1 MTVLVFSGLSI
12 LILLGAVLS
21 YIAAKRGLVKN
32 KKVLENVFLATCFIS
47 VFGLI
52 NALLWFKYAGPL
64 NEFLLFGG
72 MLSIIV
78 ITLIC
83 IVIVTVILLVR
94 NRKFI
99 QPEK

>member
-1 MTVLVFSGLSI
+1 MTVLVFSGLST

-21 YIAAKRGLVKN
+21 YIAAKRGLMKN
-32 KKVLENVFLATCFIS
+32 KKVLENVVLASCFIL

-52 NALLWFKYAGPL
+52 SALLWFKYAGPI

-72 MLSIIV
+72 MLSIIA

-94 NRKFI
+94 KGKFI